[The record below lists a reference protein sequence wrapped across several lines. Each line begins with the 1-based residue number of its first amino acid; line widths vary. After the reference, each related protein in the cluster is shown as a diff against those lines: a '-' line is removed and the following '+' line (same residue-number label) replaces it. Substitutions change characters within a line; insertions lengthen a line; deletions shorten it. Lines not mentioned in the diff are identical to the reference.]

1 MAAKVE
7 PVEERAYMIA
17 AYQGFFLLQLKNV
30 SPRNTEVFV
39 DSGWQVVLCQ
49 G

>member
-17 AYQGFFLLQLKNV
+17 AYQGLFLLQLKNV
-30 SPRNTEVFV
+30 SPRNTEFFV